1 MGGRNFLGEFEQRVL
16 LAILR
21 CDAGAYPIAIRK
33 EIARASGHDPSR
45 GAFYTTLDRLEA
57 KQLVRWT
64 AEGGDAGRDGLPQR
78 KFTVTPEG
86 VKALQASRK
95 ALLELW
101 SGLEDL
107 LSES

>member
-21 CDAGAYPIAIRK
+21 CGERPYPIEIRR
-33 EIARASGHDPSR
+33 EVMRATGHEPSR
-45 GAFYTTLDRLEA
+45 GAFYTTLDRLES
-57 KQLVRWT
+57 KGLVRWT
-64 AEGGDAGRDGLPQR
+64 TKVGAEGRDGLPQR
-78 KFTVTPEG
+78 KFAVTPAG
-86 VKALQASRK
+86 VRALRASRK

-101 SGLEDL
+101 SGLDQI

>member
-1 MGGRNFLGEFEQRVL
+1 MGRTFLGEFEQRVL

-21 CDAGAYPIAIRK
+21 CDQSAYPIEIRK

-64 AEGGDAGRDGLPQR
+64 AEGGGLGRDGLPQR
-78 KFTVTPEG
+78 KFIVTAEG
-86 VKALQASRK
+86 VKIARVAQGAARVVERPRRE
-95 ALLELW
+95 AR
-101 SGLEDL
+101 
-107 LSES
+107 